1 MKRKSTFQTILIEL
15 CKQPKIKTTINE
27 QITLVIVSIGVDVV
41 AKTEDDIYVLSI
53 IKVYSFHLFSLLCQ
67 RRLSC

>member
-1 MKRKSTFQTILIEL
+1 MKRKSTLQTILIEL
-15 CKQPKIKTTINE
+15 CKQPKTKTTINE
-27 QITLVIVSIGVDVV
+27 QITLVIVSIRVDVV

-53 IKVYSFHLFSLLCQ
+53 IKVYSFYLFSLLCQ